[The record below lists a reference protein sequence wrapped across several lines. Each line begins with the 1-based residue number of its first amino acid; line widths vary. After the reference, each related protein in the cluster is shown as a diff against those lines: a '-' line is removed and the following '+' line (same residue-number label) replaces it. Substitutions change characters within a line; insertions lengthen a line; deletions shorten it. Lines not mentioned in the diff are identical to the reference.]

1 MAALGG
7 VVVETGSVPASL
19 RAGVSG
25 PTERL
30 HRVFGAEL
38 LQEAGILLELR
49 QVVVVTAQNILH
61 RFYWRQCLTKFDV
74 LSVSMG
80 AMLLS
85 SKVEE
90 QPKLV
95 REVIF
100 VFNYIY
106 HTRRQTADVKALDL
120 GGRVYTQWR
129 NEVVNM
135 ERLILKELGF
145 CLYRI
150 MDHPH
155 KFILYFVK
163 ILDGTTEL
171 AQLAWNYLND
181 ASRLDLGLRYPAK
194 VLAATAIFMA
204 ARKAGHPLPDDCTHP
219 WYTIMGADLETMLV
233 VSGRILELYSAPA
246 PLTWIEP
253 LCACEYLN
261 IEPS

>member
-1 MAALGG
+1 MTALAG
-7 VVVETGSVPASL
+7 VVVHEGSAPASL
-19 RAGVSG
+19 REGVSV
-25 PTERL
+25 PMECL

-38 LQEAGILLELR
+38 LQEAGILLGLR

-61 RFYWRQCLTKFDV
+61 RFYWRQSLTKFDV
-74 LSVSMG
+74 LSVCMG

-100 VFNYIY
+100 VFYYIY

-181 ASRLDLGLRYPAK
+181 AARLDLGLRYPAK

-204 ARKAGHPLPDDCTHP
+204 ARKAGHPLPDDRTHP
-219 WYTIMGADLETMLV
+219 WYTLMGADLETMHI
-233 VSGRILELYSAPA
+233 VSSRILELYNAPA

-253 LCACEYLN
+253 LCACEYLSM
-261 IEPS
+261 ESS